1 VVSGSLD
8 QLSAAA
14 DRTQTLIG
22 RVCHLTTSTIG
33 YYYDKVANYVVRRD
47 DTGEIIQVSDRNKPG
62 WIDSRTDKPI
72 YPRE

>member
-33 YYYDKVANYVVRRD
+33 YY
-47 DTGEIIQVSDRNKPG
+47 G
-62 WIDSRTDKPI
+62 
-72 YPRE
+72 